1 MRFGSEECVW
11 HGPSV
16 LTTSWETSTCLARG
30 KPSMSGCVPSFH
42 PLVWDMMS
50 EVGPCPLWALNR
62 SLLIDCTNAEVWR
75 CAPFYSLLLEEHPL
89 YTWWRREGIEEVHFH
104 LHP

>member
-62 SLLIDCTNAEVWR
+62 SLLIAQMPR
-75 CAPFYSLLLEEHPL
+75 CGDVLLSTHFFLKNTL
-89 YTWWRREGIEEVHFH
+89 YTPGGGGKV
-104 LHP
+104 